1 VTLVVDFLK
10 RAAERNGFRR
20 DRFEEK
26 LIPTE
31 FSNVCILPF
40 FGDLRNT
47 VVLSTFILQRFRES
61 LRGSKYFI
69 VASWPGMQGLF
80 PYADE
85 YWSLT
90 DEAVIKKFYEYS
102 EGMRNKSDLN
112 LSYIRNLNEFFR
124 DVIEINEMQK
134 FYKNGFTSLF
144 FDKFQNTKKYLPFIP
159 SASII
164 GKDFNK
170 ELATR
175 SGYKVFIHPSLFCK
189 FWHNGISE
197 NIKSNKYFW
206 IELVKYL
213 VDKKITPVIWQNFLS
228 HDISSDVGESA
239 IVLKE
244 PDFVR
249 AMAAMRACSCVI
261 DIFNGLSRLAILS
274 RCPFLSVDERSR
286 YTYTKEKE
294 IDDLAANNIPYEYIF
309 SFSTIVMNGDITIWS
324 NDVFQS
330 IVNKLEK
337 FLPELNRESW
347 PSTIEVNE
355 SVPYR
360 DFVHVHK
367 KKRLGTRFIKVTH
380 D

>member
-1 VTLVVDFLK
+1 VSAVVDFLK

-90 DEAVIKKFYEYS
+90 DEAVIKKFYEHS

-134 FYKNGFTSLF
+134 FYK
-144 FDKFQNTKKYLPFIP
+144 
-159 SASII
+159 
-164 GKDFNK
+164 
-170 ELATR
+170 
-175 SGYKVFIHPSLFCK
+175 
-189 FWHNGISE
+189 
-197 NIKSNKYFW
+197 
-206 IELVKYL
+206 
-213 VDKKITPVIWQNFLS
+213 
-228 HDISSDVGESA
+228 
-239 IVLKE
+239 
-244 PDFVR
+244 
-249 AMAAMRACSCVI
+249 
-261 DIFNGLSRLAILS
+261 
-274 RCPFLSVDERSR
+274 
-286 YTYTKEKE
+286 
-294 IDDLAANNIPYEYIF
+294 
-309 SFSTIVMNGDITIWS
+309 TI
-324 NDVFQS
+324 
-330 IVNKLEK
+330 
-337 FLPELNRESW
+337 R
-347 PSTIEVNE
+347 
-355 SVPYR
+355 
-360 DFVHVHK
+360 
-367 KKRLGTRFIKVTH
+367 KRICT
-380 D
+380 